1 MAEPTKH
8 VPLDILILG
17 GGIAG
22 VISALALTKFAPQDA
37 IPRIQIFEIRP
48 EPGTQGGGVNIT
60 PNALRLLDH
69 LGALE
74 IMKERGYGV
83 TVDAIEVFDV
93 YSGKLA
99 ESTFRGPDGQG
110 MGNPPHKVS
119 RPVFVHSYP
128 KDPSLTTP
136 HLQALRIARG
146 EILKAGLAVAETM
159 PNISFTCN
167 KRTTHISETADAVSL
182 TFDDGTSATGDLLLG
197 CDGIHSITRLMH
209 VEPDRVATY
218 SGCCAVF
225 GYAPYPSSTAT
236 VADDDKAQAEA
247 AALDSSDAPLFF
259 DVSAISFAR
268 RGMLLTSFHGPARDS
283 MYVGA
288 LMQQAEIASRDG
300 WKAARADEAAVRD
313 DLRARFAGAREPL
326 ITRLIERT
334 SDFYLWPV
342 FNLSKHGRW
351 STGRTML
358 VGDSAHAMAPQGQ
371 STGIV
376 FEDAI
381 LLARFLARWM
391 EKGLGRREGEERG
404 TPREAFE
411 AFERFRRKRIDVA
424 FDESQVVLKSVN
436 DVGSWGHWFKM
447 KIIPWYLWWTNMNRE
462 KYFVDDVTLSELN
475 Y

>member
-1 MAEPTKH
+1 MAEPTEH

-83 TVDAIEVFDV
+83 PVDAIEVFDV

-99 ESTFRGPDGQG
+99 ESAFRGPDGQG
-110 MGNPPHKVS
+110 MGNPPHK
-119 RPVFVHSYP
+119 
-128 KDPSLTTP
+128 
-136 HLQALRIARG
+136 ALRIARG

-159 PNISFTCN
+159 PNITFTCN
-167 KRTTHISETADAVSL
+167 KRTTNISETADAVSL

-225 GYAPYPSSTAT
+225 GYAPYPSSTTPIAT
-236 VADDDKAQAEA
+236 TDDKAQAQATA
-247 AALDSSDAPLFF
+247 AVDSADAPLFF

-300 WKAARADEAAVRD
+300 WKAARADEVAVRD

-326 ITRLIERT
+326 ITRLIEGT

-351 STGRTML
+351 STARTML

-391 EKGLGRREGEERG
+391 EKGLGKEREERG